1 MNYLII
7 YCHPNDK
14 SFNRAILQ
22 QVTEE
27 LYSTGEVI
35 DICNLYHSGFNPVLT
50 PAELQQIQTGGT
62 PPDISEHQQRIA
74 EADRLVFIFPI
85 WWVSMPALL
94 KGYIDRVFTPGF
106 AYRPTSEG
114 IIPLLTDKQA
124 ILVNTMGSPYDEY
137 KRSGMLDT
145 IQKQFTAGIFNFCGI
160 EIIGHMIFGN
170 VTRATAEQRTEMLQ
184 QVKQY
189 IHTITLTRS

>member
-14 SFNRAILQ
+14 SFNRAVLQ

-35 DICNLYHSGFNPVLT
+35 DICNLYLCGFDPVLNRT
-50 PAELQQIQTGGT
+50 ELQQMQTGGT
-62 PPDISEHQQRIA
+62 PPDISGHQQRIA
-74 EADRLVFIFPI
+74 DADRLVFIFPI

-94 KGYIDRVFTPGF
+94 KGYIDRVFAPGF
-106 AYRPTSEG
+106 AYRSTSEG
-114 IIPLLTDKQA
+114 VVPLLTDKQA
-124 ILVNTMGSPYDEY
+124 ILINTLGSRYNEY
-137 KRSGMLDT
+137 KRSGMLDM
-145 IQKQFTAGIFNFCGI
+145 IQKQFAAGIFNFCGI
-160 EIIGHMIFGN
+160 EIIGHLILGN
-170 VTRATAEQRTEMLQ
+170 VPRSTAEQRTEMLQ